1 MVSNSSSSSSSSG
14 GVGVA
19 VAAAGA
25 KSTKKPRHRA
35 HQPHFSELPAVR
47 ADGARCD
54 GSGTPG
60 LAPAHISGGAAV
72 EWPELL
78 CNSSNGVQRLSPA
91 PCAFATVF
99 FAVRKKFPL
108 TNTICMF

>member
-1 MVSNSSSSSSSSG
+1 MTHQQVSSSSSSMVSNSSSSSSSSG

-72 EWPELL
+72 EGPDCCATRATASNDSLLPLALLLL
-78 CNSSNGVQRLSPA
+78 CSLQ
-91 PCAFATVF
+91 
-99 FAVRKKFPL
+99 
-108 TNTICMF
+108 